1 MTETPDKLPRILE
14 PETKS
19 WIERKAQGA
28 PPYNR
33 CDIKANDLLVAID
46 YIAAQAEKIEKLEAD
61 LTWIYDNADN
71 EGVEVGSVCSCSLI
85 SQIKERAQTALKE
98 ADSQTPDLEERV

>member
-1 MTETPDKLPRILE
+1 MTETPDKLLAYQA
-14 PETKS
+14 
-19 WIERKAQGA
+19 ERDQMLRQQLVIMA
-28 PPYNR
+28 
-33 CDIKANDLLVAID
+33 DDLDAKD
-46 YIAAQAEKIEKLEAD
+46 REIAAQAARIEKLEAD

-98 ADSQTPDLEERV
+98 AESE